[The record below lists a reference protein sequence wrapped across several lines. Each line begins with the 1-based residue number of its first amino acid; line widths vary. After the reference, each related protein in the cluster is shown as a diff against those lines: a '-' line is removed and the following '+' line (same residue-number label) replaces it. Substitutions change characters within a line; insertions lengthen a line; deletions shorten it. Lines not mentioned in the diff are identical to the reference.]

1 MTLQHP
7 ELEADRLDQ
16 TATQYLEMMDR
27 FRAAYVAID
36 AEGLQSLVTANFE
49 WHIDWFPVD
58 APVHTGKV
66 LRGIG
71 EMVAELERRKAA
83 WSEVRFRHLKEQ
95 FQPGL
100 VVQTFVISGVDQS
113 TGPFEVSAVDL
124 YTVTDQGL
132 ISKKDTYWK
141 RGRADWPR

>member
-1 MTLQHP
+1 MSRAEPGAAAMNQP
-7 ELEADRLDQ
+7 EP
-16 TATQYLEMMDR
+16 YLAMMDR
-27 FRAAYVAID
+27 FRAAYAAID
-36 AEGLQSLVTANFE
+36 ADGLRNLVSPDFE
-49 WHIDWFPVD
+49 WHMDWFPAV

-71 EMVAELERRKAA
+71 EMVAELERRKGA
-83 WSEVRFRHLKEQ
+83 WSSVRFRHLKEQ

-100 VVQTFVISGVDQS
+100 VVQTFVISGVDQR

-124 YTVTDQGL
+124 YTVTAEGL

-141 RGRADWPR
+141 RARADWPG

>member
-1 MTLQHP
+1 MKIQHP
-7 ELEADRLDQ
+7 EPEADRLDQ
-16 TATQYLEMMDR
+16 IAAQYLKMMDR

-36 AEGLQSLVTANFE
+36 PEGLRSLVTPDFE
-49 WHIDWFPVD
+49 WRVDWFPVD

-83 WSEVRFRHLKEQ
+83 WSDVRFRHLKEQ

-100 VVQTFVISGVDQS
+100 VVQTFVISGVDQHS
-113 TGPFEVSAVDL
+113 GPFEVSAVDL

-132 ISKKDTYWK
+132 ISRKDTYWK
-141 RGRADWPR
+141 RARADWPG